1 VIAVSLR
8 FLRHPFLFTRKALG
22 RIRRQIVAVPE
33 FRVVLINGTVRY
45 EHRRLPFLDEG
56 DYRAMLTGT
65 YDIILCNFMRRHLTA
80 GDIALDVGG
89 NVGYISAVAAS
100 CVGKS
105 GEVHSF
111 EPLHECFERLALVHR
126 MNPDFRIICNQFALG
141 SDEGSLP
148 ICFDPVGQSRN
159 ATLVPGYEMPVRY
172 QVPVKRLDAYIR
184 EVIKSP
190 ERIKLIKIDVEGF
203 ELAVLKGLERFL
215 ADNTYRPLIIVEIKP
230 WEVTKI
236 GHDMKEFQD
245 YMGRFGY
252 KAYDMVDENIGIDL
266 PSMRDME
273 VVVFR
278 A

>member
-1 VIAVSLR
+1 MSLR
-8 FLRHPFLFTRKALG
+8 VLRHPLLFTRKALG
-22 RIRRQIVAVPE
+22 RIRRQFVALPE
-33 FRVVLINGTVRY
+33 SRVVLISGTVRY
-45 EHRRLPFLDEG
+45 EHRSLPFLDEG

-65 YDIILCNFMRRHLTA
+65 YDIILCNFMRQHLTA

-89 NVGYISAVAAS
+89 NVGYICAVAAS

-111 EPLHECFERLALVHR
+111 EPLHECFERLDLVRR
-126 MNPDFRIICNQFALG
+126 MNPDFRITCNQFALG

-148 ICFDPVGQSRN
+148 ICFDPLGQSRN

-203 ELAVLKGLERFL
+203 EFAVLKGLEGFL
-215 ADNTYRPLIIVEIKP
+215 AGNTYRPLIVVEIKP
-230 WEVTKI
+230 WDLTKI

-245 YMGRFGY
+245 YMGGFGY
-252 KAYDMVDENIGIDL
+252 KAYDIVDESIGIDL
-266 PSMRDME
+266 ASMRDME